1 MLSDLLDDDLLS
13 RPMTLPTSTKSME
26 IFIDS
31 SNSGSGSVVLM
42 QPKLEPQPVVFDQQQ
57 QQQQQQSKMVPIV
70 SRYDSQQQCSTNG
83 SAYTCSNCTQ
93 PIHERYLLYTQDRL
107 CRGNYWHM
115 QCLRCQCCDAVL
127 ADISSTFY
135 TKDNA
140 LLCKSDYIKR
150 YGSRPCSLCSQVIGP
165 NEQVMR
171 VSPNYVYHL
180 HCFTCIKCHARLVK
194 GDRYVFF
201 NGQLYCEKDNPLKS
215 TTNTSN
221 SPASKRG
228 TNTSKRGAKAANAA
242 ASRAAAAAAASRA
255 AAAAAAAAAA
265 QVQQQTFAT
274 PSPQIHH
281 QYHPSTHTG
290 HLTLLN
296 NHHIHSSTSSS
307 STTNT
312 ITQSL
317 LNNNNNTNS
326 NGSSS
331 LATPSG
337 DELY

>member
-1 MLSDLLDDDLLS
+1 MLSDLLDDELLS
-13 RPMTLPTSTKSME
+13 RPITLPTSMKTM
-26 IFIDS
+26 INMTNMDS
-31 SNSGSGSVVLM
+31 SSGGGSGSIVLM

-57 QQQQQQSKMVPIV
+57 QQQQQQQSKMVPIAP
-70 SRYDSQQQCSTNG
+70 RYDSQQQCSTNG

-201 NGQLYCEKDNPLKS
+201 NGQLFCEKDNPLKS
-215 TTNTSN
+215 TTNSSN

-228 TNTSKRGAKAANAA
+228 TNTKSN
-242 ASRAAAAAAASRA
+242 
-255 AAAAAAAAAA
+255 
-265 QVQQQTFAT
+265 QPLTF
-274 PSPQIHH
+274 I
-281 QYHPSTHTG
+281 G
-290 HLTLLN
+290 
-296 NHHIHSSTSSS
+296 
-307 STTNT
+307 
-312 ITQSL
+312 
-317 LNNNNNTNS
+317 
-326 NGSSS
+326 
-331 LATPSG
+331 
-337 DELY
+337 

>member
-1 MLSDLLDDDLLS
+1 M
-13 RPMTLPTSTKSME
+13 RTG
-26 IFIDS
+26 
-31 SNSGSGSVVLM
+31 SNNIGGGSVVLM

-57 QQQQQQSKMVPIV
+57 QQSKMVPIT
-70 SRYDSQQQCSTNG
+70 SRYDSHQQCSTNSG
-83 SAYTCSNCTQ
+83 AYTCSNCTQ

-150 YGSRPCSLCSQVIGP
+150 YGSRPCSLCCQVIGP

-171 VSPNYVYHL
+171 VTPNYVYHL
-180 HCFTCIKCHARLVK
+180 HCFNCVKCHARLVK

-201 NGQLYCEKDNPLKS
+201 NGQLYCEKDNPLKL

-228 TNTSKRGAKAANAA
+228 ANTSKRGAKAANAA
-242 ASRAAAAAAASRA
+242 ASRAAAAAAA
-255 AAAAAAAAAA
+255 AA
-265 QVQQQTFAT
+265 QAQQQTFAT
-274 PSPQIHH
+274 PIHH
-281 QYHPSTHTG
+281 QYHLPTHTG

-296 NHHIHSSTSSS
+296 NHHIHSSPS
-307 STTNT
+307 T
-312 ITQSL
+312 ITHSL
-317 LNNNNNTNS
+317 LNNNTNS
-326 NGSSS
+326 NGSSSS

>member
-1 MLSDLLDDDLLS
+1 MLSDLVDDELLS
-13 RPMTLPTSTKSME
+13 GSATLPVSTKPMVNMTNTS
-26 IFIDS
+26 S
-31 SNSGSGSVVLM
+31 SNSGGGSVVLM

-57 QQQQQQSKMVPIV
+57 QSKMVPIAP
-70 SRYDSQQQCSTNG
+70 RYDSQQQCSTIG
-83 SAYTCSNCTQ
+83 SAYTCSHCTQ

-135 TKDNA
+135 IKDNA

-221 SPASKRG
+221 SPVSKRG
-228 TNTSKRGAKAANAA
+228 TTTSKRGAKAAT
-242 ASRAAAAAAASRA
+242 AAASRA
-255 AAAAAAAAAA
+255 AAAAAAAAQA
-265 QVQQQTFAT
+265 QQQTFVT
-274 PSPQIHH
+274 PSPPIHH
-281 QYHPSTHTG
+281 QYHPPTHTG

-296 NHHIHSSTSSS
+296 NHHIHSSPSPSTS
-307 STTNT
+307 T
-312 ITQSL
+312 ITHSL

-326 NGSSS
+326 NGLSS

-337 DELY
+337 DELC

>member
-13 RPMTLPTSTKSME
+13 RPMTLPTSTKSMVNMTNT
-26 IFIDS
+26 DS

-242 ASRAAAAAAASRA
+242 ASRAAAAAAA
-255 AAAAAAAAAA
+255 A

>member
-1 MLSDLLDDDLLS
+1 MLSDLLDDELLS
-13 RPMTLPTSTKSME
+13 RPITLPTSMKTM
-26 IFIDS
+26 INMTNMDS
-31 SNSGSGSVVLM
+31 SSGGGSGSIVLM

-57 QQQQQQSKMVPIV
+57 QQQQQQQQSKMVPIAP
-70 SRYDSQQQCSTNG
+70 RYDSQQQCSTNG

-201 NGQLYCEKDNPLKS
+201 NGQLFCEKDNPLKS
-215 TTNTSN
+215 TTNSSN

-242 ASRAAAAAAASRA
+242 ASRAAAQA
-255 AAAAAAAAAA
+255 
-265 QVQQQTFAT
+265 QQQTFAT
-274 PSPQIHH
+274 PPTQMHH
-281 QYHPSTHTG
+281 QYHPSSHTG

-296 NHHIHSSTSSS
+296 NHHIHPSTPSS
-307 STTNT
+307 TNT
-312 ITQSL
+312 ITHSL
-317 LNNNNNTNS
+317 LNNTNNTNS

>member
-1 MLSDLLDDDLLS
+1 MAPIIS
-13 RPMTLPTSTKSME
+13 R
-26 IFIDS
+26 FDS
-31 SNSGSGSVVLM
+31 H
-42 QPKLEPQPVVFDQQQ
+42 
-57 QQQQQQSKMVPIV
+57 
-70 SRYDSQQQCSTNG
+70 QQCSTNG

-180 HCFTCIKCHARLVK
+180 HCFTCVKCHARLVK

-215 TTNTSN
+215 STNTSN
-221 SPASKRG
+221 SPVSKRG
-228 TNTSKRGAKAANAA
+228 TTSKRGAKAAT
-242 ASRAAAAAAASRA
+242 AAASRA
-255 AAAAAAAAAA
+255 AAAAAAAAAQA
-265 QVQQQTFAT
+265 QQQQQQTFIT
-274 PSPQIHH
+274 PSTPLHH
-281 QYHPSTHTG
+281 QYHSSPHTG

-296 NHHIHSSTSSS
+296 NHHMHSSPSPSTS
-307 STTNT
+307 T
-312 ITQSL
+312 ITHSL
-317 LNNNNNTNS
+317 LNNTTNNNTNS
-326 NGSSS
+326 NGLSS
-331 LATPSG
+331 LATPTG
-337 DELY
+337 DELC

>member
-1 MLSDLLDDDLLS
+1 
-13 RPMTLPTSTKSME
+13 
-26 IFIDS
+26 
-31 SNSGSGSVVLM
+31 M
-42 QPKLEPQPVVFDQQQ
+42 QPKLEPQPVVFDQT
-57 QQQQQQSKMVPIV
+57 QQQQQSKMVPIT
-70 SRYDSQQQCSTNG
+70 SRYDSHQQCSTNSG
-83 SAYTCSNCTQ
+83 AYTCSNCTQ

-107 CRGNYWHM
+107 SRGNYWHM
-115 QCLRCQCCDAVL
+115 QCLRCQCCDVVL

-150 YGSRPCSLCSQVIGP
+150 YGSRPCSLCGQVIGAT
-165 NEQVMR
+165 EQVMR

-180 HCFTCIKCHARLVK
+180 HCFNCVKCHARLVK

-201 NGQLYCEKDNPLKS
+201 NGQLFCEKDNPLKS
-215 TTNTSN
+215 TTNTTN

-228 TNTSKRGAKAANAA
+228 ANTSKRGAKAAT
-242 ASRAAAAAAASRA
+242 AAASRA

-265 QVQQQTFAT
+265 QAQQQTFVT
-274 PSPQIHH
+274 PSTPIHH
-281 QYHPSTHTG
+281 QYHPTTHTG

-296 NHHIHSSTSSS
+296 NHHIHSSPS
-307 STTNT
+307 T
-312 ITQSL
+312 ITHSL
-317 LNNNNNTNS
+317 LNNNNTNS
-326 NGSSS
+326 NGSSSS